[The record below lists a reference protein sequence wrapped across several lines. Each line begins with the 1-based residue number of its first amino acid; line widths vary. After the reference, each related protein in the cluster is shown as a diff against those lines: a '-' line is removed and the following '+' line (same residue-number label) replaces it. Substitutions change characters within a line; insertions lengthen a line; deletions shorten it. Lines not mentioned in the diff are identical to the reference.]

1 MPITKLWLV
10 LKNYWF
16 TILFI
21 GWVVLITWLSLFSF
35 SGLDTGTVNIPYAD
49 KVTHLVFY
57 GGFVVLGCLF
67 VREMKSGKTTVT
79 RAIAIML
86 PTAVIYG
93 IFIELLQYAI
103 TENRMAEY
111 GDAIA
116 NAIGAGLGALLIWWY
131 FSKKQPLKW
140 KI

>member
-1 MPITKLWLV
+1 M
-10 LKNYWF
+10 LKNYFF
-16 TILFI
+16 TIFFI

-35 SGLDTGTVNIPYAD
+35 SGLDTGSVSIPYAD

-67 VREMKSGKTTVT
+67 IRELKSRKIACNG
-79 RAIAIML
+79 AIAIML
-86 PTAVIYG
+86 PSAVIYG
-93 IFIELLQYAI
+93 IFIEFLQYTI

-116 NAIGAGLGALLIWWY
+116 NTIGAGLGALLIWWY